1 MFFLQ
6 KTLFTMK
13 LSHRT
18 VPHLQNKPRSRP
30 QRELWLLQPEIS
42 RVTDSAESKSLA
54 SVLYNL
60 AVSFLVLK

>member
-1 MFFLQ
+1 MLFPP

-13 LSHRT
+13 LSYRT
-18 VPHLQNKPRSRP
+18 FPHLQNKPRSRP
-30 QRELWLLQPEIS
+30 QSELWLLQPEIS

>member
-1 MFFLQ
+1 MLFPQ
-6 KTLFTMK
+6 KTLFIMK

-18 VPHLQNKPRSRP
+18 VLHLQNKPRSRP

>member
-13 LSHRT
+13 LSHGR

-60 AVSFLVLK
+60 AASFLVLK